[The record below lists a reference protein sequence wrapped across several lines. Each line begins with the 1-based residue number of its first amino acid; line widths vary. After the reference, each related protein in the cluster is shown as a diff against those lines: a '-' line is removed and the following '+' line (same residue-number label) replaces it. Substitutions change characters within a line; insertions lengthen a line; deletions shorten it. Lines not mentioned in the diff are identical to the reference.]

1 MNFIKLPQKMVQLKP
16 DQLDWLLRLCLGYE
30 ASDSSIW
37 ANQERERGQE
47 RVRGGRDG
55 ERRSECRPILYIVC
69 LLNFISSHVLYK
81 SLQELREEVKSLMHT
96 GLQTEIQFVLLES
109 K

>member
-1 MNFIKLPQKMVQLKP
+1 MGK
-16 DQLDWLLRLCLGYE
+16 G
-30 ASDSSIW
+30 
-37 ANQERERGQE
+37 GQF
-47 RVRGGRDG
+47 VWV
-55 ERRSECRPILYIVC
+55 YIVC